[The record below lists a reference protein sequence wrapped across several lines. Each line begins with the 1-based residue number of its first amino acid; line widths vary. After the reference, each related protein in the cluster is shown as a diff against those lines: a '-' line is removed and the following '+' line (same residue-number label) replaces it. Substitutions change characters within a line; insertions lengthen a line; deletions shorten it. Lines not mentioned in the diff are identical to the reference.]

1 MEGSGSHPISTPNS
15 FTPHSSS
22 SPLKILYFNA
32 RSILPKLDELFVLAE
47 THNPDIICIVESWL
61 NVDIVDAEVAIPGY
75 VSCRADRDRNGGGI
89 IIYIKSSFQFSLL
102 PNPPSGLE
110 LLTIILQHST
120 MPARICL
127 SVFYRPPSSGPE
139 ILDNVCDYFDSI
151 DTAKFTNFIILGD
164 FNIDV
169 STHSHPLSAKLNVI
183 MSTYNLSQMVT
194 EYTHTHHNG
203 TRSMID
209 LVFVSDPQLV
219 RCCTIIPPIQNSD
232 HSGLKINLSLRS
244 TSAATKRRVVWRYK
258 HADWDKAC
266 GLIDST
272 D

>member
-1 MEGSGSHPISTPNS
+1 MEGSGSHPNSTPNS

-75 VSCRADRDRNGGGI
+75 VSCRADRDRHGGGI

-102 PNPPSGLE
+102 PNPPNGLE

-127 SVFYRPPSSGPE
+127 FFTDLLA
-139 ILDNVCDYFDSI
+139 LD
-151 DTAKFTNFIILGD
+151 
-164 FNIDV
+164 
-169 STHSHPLSAKLNVI
+169 
-183 MSTYNLSQMVT
+183 
-194 EYTHTHHNG
+194 
-203 TRSMID
+203 
-209 LVFVSDPQLV
+209 
-219 RCCTIIPPIQNSD
+219 
-232 HSGLKINLSLRS
+232 LKYL
-244 TSAATKRRVVWRYK
+244 TM
-258 HADWDKAC
+258 
-266 GLIDST
+266 
-272 D
+272 